1 MSRLVESGFEDWIGY
16 ECREQYFHDIPSV
29 TISMGLDDTD
39 RAIIKCLESDARM
52 SLRSVAEK
60 IGVSLGTVSNR
71 LRRLESSGV
80 VTGYTIRL
88 DAEKAGWGL
97 TVVVGLRIEK
107 GRLLEVQRRI
117 AEDHRVLGV
126 YDVTGDFDSMIVARA
141 VDRGDLD
148 DLSNR
153 LLRQSRVALKCIG
166 GKTASIDVTTRYVL
180 KTSELKS
187 IRKFFK

>member
-1 MSRLVESGFEDWIGY
+1 MSSGAKRIREDKNDINNTFMMSRRLHS
-16 ECREQYFHDIPSV
+16 
-29 TISMGLDDTD
+29 SMDLDDTD

-52 SLRSVAEK
+52 SLRSVAET

-107 GRLLEVQRRI
+107 GRLLELQRRI

-126 YDVTGDFDSMIVARA
+126 YDVTGDFDSMVVARA

-148 DLSNR
+148 DLSKTV
-153 LLRQSRVALKCIG
+153 LSLDGISRSVTHFVLNTVKE
-166 GKTASIDVTTRYVL
+166 KSTSIP
-180 KTSELKS
+180 EN
-187 IRKFFK
+187 